1 MMEYGYIEDGYLRTM
16 VLEPRTERYQEDGE
30 LKERVITVEDQIKD
44 LDPKWKPVDLI
55 DDSLVETQKENY
67 TIRIIPYDAGDRI
80 SYKYVEV
87 PDLGG
92 IKSMIRDLKDKLDSG
107 DYKVIKCYEA
117 SLVGEKAP
125 YNIKS
130 IHRDREILRDKIN
143 DLENI
148 LHQFETV

>member
-1 MMEYGYIEDGYLRTM
+1 MVEYGYIEDGYLRTK
-16 VLEPRTERYQEDGE
+16 VLEPRIERYKEDGE
-30 LKERVITVEDQIKD
+30 LKEREVTVEDQIKN
-44 LDPKWKPVDLI
+44 LDPKWKPI
-55 DDSLVETQKENY
+55 DPIDEVLQDTERENY
-67 TIRIIPYDAGDRI
+67 TVRVIPYDAGDRI

-92 IKSMIRDLKDKLDSG
+92 IKSKIRALKDELESG

-125 YNIKS
+125 YNIKD
-130 IHRDREILRDKIN
+130 IHRDREILRDSIN
-143 DLENI
+143 NLESL